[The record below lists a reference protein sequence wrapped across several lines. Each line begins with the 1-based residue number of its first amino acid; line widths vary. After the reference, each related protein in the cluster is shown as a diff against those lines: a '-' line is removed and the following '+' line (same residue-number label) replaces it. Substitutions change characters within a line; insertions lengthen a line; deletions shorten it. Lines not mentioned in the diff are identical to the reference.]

1 MNSITITRTAKTTES
16 IEVQLPAFF
25 KNGTEY
31 YAIQGKT
38 TSYPL
43 GTKVHYNPPYASIYA
58 GPFDLP
64 QAAIQITAQEYAGM
78 YGAASSIVN
87 DRFQA
92 LSKEV
97 QP

>member
-1 MNSITITRTAKTTES
+1 MNTITITKTATTT
-16 IEVQLPAFF
+16 IDTEVQLPAFF

-31 YAIQGKT
+31 YAITGKT

-58 GPFDLP
+58 GPFSLP
-64 QAAIQITAQEYAGM
+64 EEAVQINAQEFAGM
-78 YGAASSIVN
+78 YGAALSIIN